1 MNVQRAPYVC
11 VQCSAQALRAPLRR
25 SYRRA
30 VPQLTW
36 QRRHNSHAVQTDR
49 PFRVAIVGSGP
60 AGFYAAYRLLG
71 KVDNAVIDMYEKLP
85 VPFGLVR
92 YGVAPDHPEV
102 KNCEEKFTE
111 VAQSPRFNFIGNI
124 ELGQKLSLQAL
135 KPHYDAI
142 LFSYGAPKDKEL
154 GIPGEK
160 APRHVYSAREFVG
173 WYNGLPEHRDLAPD
187 LTAGENAVIVGQGN
201 VALDVARILLSDVD
215 ALRKTD
221 IADYALDELS
231 RSKINRVRV
240 VGRRGPLQAAFTIK
254 ELRELLQ
261 LPGVSFDPVPR
272 ELFPPDDVIAALP
285 RAQKR
290 LVQLLAKGSTNS
302 PKTSPKSWSLDFLLS
317 PEYLNFSPFN
327 ENQLTHVRF
336 SCNQLDPSDPHSPSA
351 KVTPK
356 YIPKLRRPDRRMQ
369 ADILANTFFRSV
381 GYKSLPLNGLEE
393 LGVQFDTT
401 RGVIPNDG
409 FGRVTSPKNTG
420 DNEELPDGSLIS
432 HLPGLYCA
440 GWVKRG
446 PTGVIAT
453 TMTDAFS
460 TADAIAAD
468 LTSKGQASLLNSPG
482 QSTGL
487 GWEGVRP
494 EVQGR
499 GLQATSWEDWQRID
513 AAERNRGQSQG
524 RSRVKFGRVSDM
536 LNEVG

>member
-1 MNVQRAPYVC
+1 MNVQRTPYVC
-11 VQCSAQALRAPLRR
+11 VQCSAQALRAPFRR

-30 VPQLTW
+30 FPQLTW

-49 PFRVAIVGSGP
+49 PYRVAIVGSGP

-71 KVDNAVIDMYEKLP
+71 KVDNAVVDMYEKLP

-124 ELGQKLSLQAL
+124 ELGRSLSLQSL

-154 GIPGEK
+154 GIRGERGT
-160 APRHVYSAREFVG
+160 PNVYSAREFVG
-173 WYNGLPEHRDLAPD
+173 WYNGLPEHRDLSPD
-187 LTAGENAVIVGQGN
+187 LTAGEDAVIVGQGN

-221 IADYALDELS
+221 IADYALDELA

-261 LPGVSFDPVPR
+261 LPGVSFDPIPR
-272 ELFPPDDVIAALP
+272 KLFPPDEVMAALP

-290 LVQLLAKGSTNS
+290 LVQLLAKGSTNDPAS
-302 PKTSPKSWSLDFLLS
+302 STKSWALDFLLS
-317 PEYLNFSPFN
+317 PEYLNVSPFPP
-327 ENQLTHVRF
+327 NQLSHVKF
-336 SCNQLDPSDPHSPSA
+336 SCNELDPSDPHSPSA
-351 KVTPK
+351 KVIPK
-356 YIPKLRRPDRRMQ
+356 YLPNKQRRQANIP
-369 ADILANTFFRSV
+369 ANTFFRSV
-381 GYKSLPLNGLEE
+381 GYKSLPLNGLDD
-393 LGVQFDTT
+393 LGIQFDTN

-453 TMTDAFS
+453 TMTDAFT

-468 LTSKGQASLLNSPG
+468 LTSKSQASLLNSPD

-494 EVQGR
+494 EVRRR

-513 AAERNRGQSQG
+513 AAERDRGQSQG

-536 LNEVG
+536 LDVVG